1 MCFPLNPLAPV
12 AGASAVANGSD
23 SDGDSSVAGS
33 VAGSSTVGGGARIA
47 PDRSPAVTPSSRP
60 STPVR
65 TVPVPEGGVLGS
77 APPRHPDS
85 VGSVGSS
92 VGGSG
97 AGGAEG
103 SGGVAGLEGMSREA
117 LLQLASKLTKRMQVG
132 LQGQSCVL

>member
-1 MCFPLNPLAPV
+1 M
-12 AGASAVANGSD
+12 
-23 SDGDSSVAGS
+23 
-33 VAGSSTVGGGARIA
+33 
-47 PDRSPAVTPSSRP
+47 TPSSRP

-65 TVPVPEGGVLGS
+65 SVPVPEGGVLGS